1 MRQEIII
8 EEILK
13 ERKRQNELH
22 PNNKLD
28 NYLEVLIEEVGEVAM
43 ALQGEGNLEDELI
56 QVASVCMRWIEE
68 LN

>member
-1 MRQEIII
+1 MTQEKII

-28 NYLEVLIEEVGEVAM
+28 NYLEVLIEEVGEIAM
-43 ALQGEGNLEDELI
+43 ALQGEGNLQDELI